1 MSKMKAAVLTEFGN
15 VDRLEIQKISKPKP
29 KPHQILVKVCAT
41 SINPVDYQTR
51 RGDYKDLVKLPAI
64 LGVDISG
71 VVEAVGESVT
81 NFQIGDEVYYSPK
94 LFGESGSYA
103 EYHVADEDIVAHKPA
118 NISHLE
124 AACFPLAAGTAWDCL
139 VTRGQL
145 QVGESV
151 LIHGG
156 AGGVGSFA
164 IQLAKA
170 MGAYVFTTCSAKN
183 YDLVRKLGA
192 DCIIDYQ
199 TENYMAVIKRE
210 TQGRGVDLV
219 LDTIGGM
226 TIQESLE
233 IICSYGRL
241 VSIVDI
247 ATPQSLL
254 TAWDKNLT
262 VHFVFTSQQNNK
274 LNLLKRLIERKQLFP
289 IIDCVMPLHQI
300 AKAHQRLENGS
311 TRGKVVLQIFES

>member
-1 MSKMKAAVLTEFGN
+1 MSKMKAAVLIEFGS
-15 VDRLEIQKISKPKP
+15 VDRLEIREVTKPEP
-29 KPHQILVKVCAT
+29 KPHQILVRVCAT

-51 RGDYKDLVKLPAI
+51 RGDYKNLVELPAI
-64 LGVDISG
+64 IGVDISG
-71 VVEAVGESVT
+71 VVEAVGRLVT
-81 NFQIGDEVYYSPK
+81 NFQVGDEVYYSPK

-103 EYHVADEDIVAHKPA
+103 EYHVADENIVAHKPV

-124 AACFPLAAGTAWDCL
+124 AACFPLAAGTAWECL

-145 QVGESV
+145 QVGESI
-151 LIHGG
+151 LIHAG

-170 MGAYVFTTCSAKN
+170 IGAYVFTTCSAKN
-183 YDLVRKLGA
+183 HDLVRKLGA
-192 DCIIDYQ
+192 DYIIDYQ
-199 TENYMAVIKRE
+199 TEDYMAVIKRE
-210 TQGRGVDLV
+210 THGRGVDLI
-219 LDTIGGM
+219 LDTIGGT

-233 IICSYGRL
+233 IIRSYGRL
-241 VSIVDI
+241 VSIVDL

-262 VHFVFTSQQNNK
+262 VHFVFTSQQSNK
-274 LNLLKRLIERKQLFP
+274 LNSLRQLIERQQLLA
-289 IIDCVMPLHQI
+289 IVDSVMPLHQV

-311 TRGKVVLQIFES
+311 TRGKVLLQIFES